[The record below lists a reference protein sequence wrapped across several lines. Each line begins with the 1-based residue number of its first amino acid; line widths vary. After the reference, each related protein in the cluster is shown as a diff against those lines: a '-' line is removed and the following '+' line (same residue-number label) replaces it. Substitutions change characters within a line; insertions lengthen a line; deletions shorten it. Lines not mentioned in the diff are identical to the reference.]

1 MSIIKIHKP
10 NEAKDCIIDTK
21 FCPPYRRGKCLNCK
35 KDMNCFVYDG
45 GDGEYGVYVLCDDCD
60 KLEFEWK
67 YEGY

>member
-1 MSIIKIHKP
+1 MRQKTLLLIQNSFQSIDEKNVLIV
-10 NEAKDCIIDTK
+10 
-21 FCPPYRRGKCLNCK
+21 K

-45 GDGEYGVYVLCDDCD
+45 GAGEYGVYIVCDDCD